1 MVRFKNRFV
10 LVEVTPVA
18 RAGGRTHQL
27 QQFSGDAMHCAM
39 LARALKD
46 SILANFGELGAGLTS
61 SMHGEAECSPNPQ
74 CTCADH

>member
-27 QQFSGDAMHCAM
+27 QQFSNY
-39 LARALKD
+39 R
-46 SILANFGELGAGLTS
+46 GLRKEYQWLHAWNPKRTMAS
-61 SMHGEAECSPNPQ
+61 SVEAEAG
-74 CTCADH
+74 TKRGADA

>member
-1 MVRFKNRFV
+1 MRFKNRYV

-27 QQFSGDAMHCAM
+27 QQFSGDTVHCAM
-39 LARALKD
+39 LARAIKD

-61 SMHGEAECSPNPQ
+61 SMHGEADRSSTP
-74 CTCADH
+74 